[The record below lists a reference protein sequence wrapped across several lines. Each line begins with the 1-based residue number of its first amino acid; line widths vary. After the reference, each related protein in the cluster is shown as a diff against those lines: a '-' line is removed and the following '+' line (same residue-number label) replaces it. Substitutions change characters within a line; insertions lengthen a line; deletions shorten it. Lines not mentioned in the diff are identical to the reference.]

1 MAPRHGAP
9 RQESAGVE
17 TAAGEADGFIIDWL
31 VGPDRSLGRYRYRL
45 DRTIAKG
52 LEGKPCYVFHA
63 TDAPAGCPFSVLVAM
78 DPMPERA
85 ALASGGLLSHLHFQY
100 ASDDGMLLRA
110 DSTLRKRM
118 WNPTMCAAEGTLRD
132 RCDIARPC
140 TSCLRSTARHRLIAG
155 MIARRRALTCH
166 ANWLLYSAA

>member
-31 VGPDRSLGRYRYRL
+31 AGPDRSLGRYRYRL

-100 ASDDGMLLRA
+100 ANDDGMLLRA
-110 DSTLRKRM
+110 ESTLRQTHVVPDDVRRRRHDWRGPM
-118 WNPTMCAAEGTLRD
+118 RHRADPAQVAS
-132 RCDIARPC
+132 ARPRGIG
-140 TSCLRSTARHRLIAG
+140 SSPA
-155 MIARRRALTCH
+155 
-166 ANWLLYSAA
+166 

>member
-1 MAPRHGAP
+1 MRIRRMAPRHGVP
-9 RQESAGVE
+9 RQESTGVE

-31 VGPDRSLGRYRYRL
+31 AGPDRSLGRYRYRL
-45 DRTIAKG
+45 DRTTAKG
-52 LEGKPCYVFHA
+52 LEGKPCYMFHA

-118 WNPTMCAAEGTLRD
+118 WYPTMCADEGTLRD
-132 RCDIARPC
+132 QCDIV
-140 TSCLRSTARHRLIAG
+140 
-155 MIARRRALTCH
+155 RALH
-166 ANWLLYSAA
+166 KLPPLDREA

>member
-1 MAPRHGAP
+1 MVPRHGTFDISIL
-9 RQESAGVE
+9 ELGDGVFE
-17 TAAGEADGFIIDWL
+17 VKSTNGDTHLGGDDFDHVIIDWL
-31 VGPDRSLGRYRYRL
+31 AGPDRSLGRYRYRL

-100 ASDDGMLLRA
+100 ANDDGMLLRA
-110 DSTLRKRM
+110 ESTLRKRM
-118 WNPTMCAAEGTLRD
+118 WYPTMCADEGTLRD
-132 RCDIARPC
+132 QCDIVRTLHKLPPLDREA
-140 TSCLRSTARHRLIAG
+140 
-155 MIARRRALTCH
+155 
-166 ANWLLYSAA
+166 

>member
-1 MAPRHGAP
+1 MVPRHGAP

-31 VGPDRSLGRYRYRL
+31 AGPDRSLGRYRYRL

-100 ASDDGMLLRA
+100 ANDDGMLLRA
-110 DSTLRKRM
+110 ESHCANACGTRRCA
-118 WNPTMCAAEGTLRD
+118 PTKARCATNATSCG
-132 RCDIARPC
+132 PC

-155 MIARRRALTCH
+155 MIARR
-166 ANWLLYSAA
+166 

>member
-1 MAPRHGAP
+1 MLVPIPSGRCGFGGWRLATG

-17 TAAGEADGFIIDWL
+17 TAADEADGFIIDWL

-85 ALASGGLLSHLHFQY
+85 ALASGSVICIF
-100 ASDDGMLLRA
+100 
-110 DSTLRKRM
+110 STPAM
-118 WNPTMCAAEGTLRD
+118 TEC
-132 RCDIARPC
+132 C
-140 TSCLRSTARHRLIAG
+140 
-155 MIARRRALTCH
+155 
-166 ANWLLYSAA
+166 

>member
-1 MAPRHGAP
+1 MSDVIIRLRDCSFRYRQADADSEDGASPRGA
-9 RQESAGVE
+9 
-17 TAAGEADGFIIDWL
+17 AAGERRRRNGGRRGRRIHHRLA
-31 VGPDRSLGRYRYRL
+31 GPDRSLGRYRYRL

-100 ASDDGMLLRA
+100 ANDDGMLLRA
-110 DSTLRKRM
+110 ESTLRKRM
-118 WNPTMCAAEGTLRD
+118 WYPTMCADEGTLRD
-132 RCDIARPC
+132 QCDIVRTLHKLPPLDREA
-140 TSCLRSTARHRLIAG
+140 
-155 MIARRRALTCH
+155 
-166 ANWLLYSAA
+166 

>member
-31 VGPDRSLGRYRYRL
+31 AGPDRSLGRYRYRL

-78 DPMPERA
+78 NPMPERA
-85 ALASGGLLSHLHFQY
+85 ALASGGLLSHLHF
-100 ASDDGMLLRA
+100 
-110 DSTLRKRM
+110 STPAM
-118 WNPTMCAAEGTLRD
+118 
-132 RCDIARPC
+132 
-140 TSCLRSTARHRLIAG
+140 TA
-155 MIARRRALTCH
+155 CC
-166 ANWLLYSAA
+166 

>member
-1 MAPRHGAP
+1 MLVPIPSGRCGFGGWRLATGRRGRRAPASKR
-9 RQESAGVE
+9 RQESAG
-17 TAAGEADGFIIDWL
+17 GFIIDWL
-31 VGPDRSLGRYRYRL
+31 AGPDRSLGRYRYRL

-100 ASDDGMLLRA
+100 ANDDGMLLRA
-110 DSTLRKRM
+110 ESTLRKRM
-118 WNPTMCAAEGTLRD
+118 WYPTMCADEGTLRD
-132 RCDIARPC
+132 QCDIVRTLHKLPPLDREA
-140 TSCLRSTARHRLIAG
+140 
-155 MIARRRALTCH
+155 
-166 ANWLLYSAA
+166 

>member
-1 MAPRHGAP
+1 MVPRHGAP

-31 VGPDRSLGRYRYRL
+31 AGPDRSLGRYRYRL

-100 ASDDGMLLRA
+100 ASDEGELIKGTGKQA
-110 DSTLRKRM
+110 TLRHRM
-118 WNPTMCAAEGTLRD
+118 WYPTMCAAEGTLLD
-132 RCDIARPC
+132 QCNIV
-140 TSCLRSTARHRLIAG
+140 
-155 MIARRRALTCH
+155 RALH
-166 ANWLLYSAA
+166 HLQAWRELPVPSSD